1 MVSSKTVLVTGCSS
15 GIGRATAERLAGRGW
30 TVYATARRRE
40 SIKDL
45 GDAGCRLLALDVCD
59 EGSMDAAVDAAERET
74 GPLDALVNN
83 AGYGEYGAVEE
94 VSLEAWRRQ
103 LETNVIGV
111 VRMIQLV
118 LPGMRE
124 RGSGRIVNISSM
136 GGRLV
141 FPGGGAY
148 HASKFAVEALSDA
161 LRFEVRPFGIKV
173 VVVEPGLIKTGF
185 GDTVAGTL
193 EENRRSGG
201 AYDGLNQTLDE
212 VTRRAYEGPMAR
224 LAVGPEN
231 VAKVIDKALS
241 RRRPRPRYI
250 VTAGARMVLGTKTVL
265 SDRAFDGFLRAQF
278 KLPKEKARSGS
289 RTSTG
294 S

>member
-30 TVYATARRRE
+30 TVYATARRPE
-40 SIKDL
+40 SIKEL

-59 EGSMDAAVDAAERET
+59 EGSMDAAVAAAERET

-148 HASKFAVEALSDA
+148 HASKFAVEALSDS

-173 VVVEPGLIKTGF
+173 VIVEPGLIKTGF

-193 EENRRSGG
+193 GENRRSGG
-201 AYDGLNQTLDE
+201 PYDGLNQTLDDA
-212 VTRRAYEGPMAR
+212 TRRAYEGPMAR

-278 KLPKEKARSGS
+278 KVPKEKTRSGS
-289 RTSTG
+289 GTSTG

>member
-1 MVSSKTVLVTGCSS
+1 MASSRTVLVTGCSS

-30 TVYATARRRE
+30 TVYATARRPE
-40 SIKDL
+40 SVKDL

-59 EGSMDAAVDAAERET
+59 EGSMEAAVRAAEGET

-94 VSLEAWRRQ
+94 VPLEAWRRQ
-103 LETNVIGV
+103 LETNVLGV
-111 VRMIQLV
+111 VRMAQLV

-148 HASKFAVEALSDA
+148 HASKFALEALSDA

-193 EENRRSGG
+193 GENRRSGG
-201 AYDGLNQTLDE
+201 PYHGLNQTLDT
-212 VTRRAYEGPMAR
+212 VSRNAYEGPMAR

-231 VAKVIDKALS
+231 VAKAVDKALS

-265 SDRAFDGFLRAQF
+265 SDRGFDGFLRAQF
-278 KLPKEKARSGS
+278 KVPKAKASSG
-289 RTSTG
+289 
-294 S
+294 